1 MQTDKQT
8 DRQTHTQ
15 THRGTDTHWHTLT
28 HIDTHWHKLTHTDIT
43 LHYLTLHYITYTH
56 THIHTHTQIHTQ
68 IHTYTHIHT
77 HTHTHTWQTVCRLW
91 VTSCFPSG
99 GSGYSSLRPFSAK
112 KMKLFRSEELQNRI
126 LLCTYWWKTVSH
138 WNGMKWRKN
147 SRYVELIRLHILV
160 YCMELRWRQPC
171 SDSVAPCC

>member
-28 HIDTHWHKLTHTDIT
+28 HIDTHWHTLTQIDTHWHYITLPYIT
-43 LHYLTLHYITYTH
+43 LHY
-56 THIHTHTQIHTQ
+56 
-68 IHTYTHIHT
+68 IHTYTNTHTNTHIHT
-77 HTHTHTWQTVCRLW
+77 HTHTYTHTWQTVCRLW

-112 KMKLFRSEELQNRI
+112 K
-126 LLCTYWWKTVSH
+126 
-138 WNGMKWRKN
+138 WNCSVRKN
-147 SRYVELIRLHILV
+147 CKTGFCCVHTDEKQSLTET
-160 YCMELRWRQPC
+160 EWNDGKTAGTWSW
-171 SDSVAPCC
+171 SDSIS